1 MTTIT
6 TSDILLENAT
16 KYADKP
22 ALSSKDKAG
31 NWKTTTWAEF
41 SGETMDV
48 KVLTS
53 LGFAKGDKLSIYSYN
68 RKEWYIAYAAE
79 IL

>member
-31 NWKTTTWAEF
+31 IGKQQH
-41 SGETMDV
+41 G
-48 KVLTS
+48 
-53 LGFAKGDKLSIYSYN
+53 LSFLEKQWMLQSH
-68 RKEWYIAYAAE
+68 
-79 IL
+79 